1 MTASAAQDDDTV
13 RKPTG
18 KKGDGDAKD
27 NDQPLPASRVHKPV
41 LWHQQSAIA
50 SLDLLA
56 GQGGEKHAPR
66 PPFTFLEE
74 SKSGTNPK
82 FDAEDADGKKWRV
95 KLGDE
100 ARPEVAASRL
110 LWAVGYYANDDYL
123 LPSAAVAGIKMKR
136 GGGGVKNGVV
146 SDARFARKPGGQK
159 KIGIWE
165 WRDNPFSGTRE
176 LNGLRVMMAVLN
188 NWDLKDVNNSVY
200 SDSKTGEQ
208 VFLVSDV
215 GATFGSNG
223 LAFSKAHAKG
233 NVDSFKGSKFITST
247 TATTV
252 SFGTPSAPTTVLLA
266 SFGTS
271 AKSYAM
277 RKDLEWIG
285 NDVPIADARWMGGM
299 LQQLSHR
306 QLEDAFRAAH
316 FPDDAIQE
324 YVTVVESRIQE
335 LKQLTPKL

>member
-1 MTASAAQDDDTV
+1 
-13 RKPTG
+13 
-18 KKGDGDAKD
+18 
-27 NDQPLPASRVHKPV
+27 
-41 LWHQQSAIA
+41 
-50 SLDLLA
+50 
-56 GQGGEKHAPR
+56 
-66 PPFTFLEE
+66 
-74 SKSGTNPK
+74 
-82 FDAEDADGKKWRV
+82 
-95 KLGDE
+95 
-100 ARPEVAASRL
+100 
-110 LWAVGYYANDDYL
+110 
-123 LPSAAVAGIKMKR
+123 
-136 GGGGVKNGVV
+136 
-146 SDARFARKPGGQK
+146 
-159 KIGIWE
+159 
-165 WRDNPFSGTRE
+165 
-176 LNGLRVMMAVLN
+176 MMAVLN

-299 LQQLSHR
+299 LQQLSHK
-306 QLEDAFRAAH
+306 QLEDAFRAGTLSGRRDPGVRDRGGKPHPGVEAAYAKAEVNLCQQGG
-316 FPDDAIQE
+316 FGFAAVELD
-324 YVTVVESRIQE
+324 VVELVVDAVVAVQ
-335 LKQLTPKL
+335 KFVV